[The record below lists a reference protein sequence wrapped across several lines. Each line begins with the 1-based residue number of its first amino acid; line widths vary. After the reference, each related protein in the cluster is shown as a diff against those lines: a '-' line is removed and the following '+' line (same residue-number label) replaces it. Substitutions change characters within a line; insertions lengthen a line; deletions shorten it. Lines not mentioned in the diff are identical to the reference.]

1 MISEHKRAKS
11 KRESIAL
18 TPKGLVGK
26 RARMWRQMDYRR
38 ISKNREKTIEEETGA
53 YQKELRQ
60 PYTDGRTGA
69 ANRSVI
75 GTYLLLIQSSLK
87 DSVRRACSRRFPDRG
102 WRTANV
108 GRQLSLG
115 FLRHS
120 TLSYVR

>member
-1 MISEHKRAKS
+1 
-11 KRESIAL
+11 
-18 TPKGLVGK
+18 
-26 RARMWRQMDYRR
+26 MDYRR
-38 ISKNREKTIEEETGA
+38 ISKNREKTIENRGEETGA

-60 PYTDGRTGA
+60 PYTDGRTGV

-87 DSVRRACSRRFPDRG
+87 DSVHRACSRRFPDRG
-102 WRTANV
+102 WRTASV
-108 GRQLSLG
+108 GRPLSLG